1 MATYRKH
8 FLLTLSIWCASVLLG
23 VVPGLAQVVGNFNAP
38 TNAPLLKKFNAY
50 STTIG
55 SKADFRKRN
64 DRDFSKVVPLESS
77 TYRVDLAMGKGDC
90 WAADVVGGSAQS
102 RTYNWSELDYWT
114 KKCNDNNVMPYISW
128 SYIPYPFQANNNWRD
143 LNEGIPNWQGLWG
156 DMHADLAGHVKS
168 TSALPVYHEI
178 YNEPDLGEFFWSVL
192 GSRDENISFLQRTDF
207 TQRYNDMYRA
217 AAQGIRR
224 ADGDAIVGGPAFAVA
239 EIYTGGFL
247 DYVKSNN
254 LPLDFF
260 SMHQYRDSGK
270 WPDRLNAVRESLAS
284 HGLNQTALQISEYNY
299 AEGPWRDDAYD
310 GHRFQ
315 GATRALVY
323 MKEIIDSF
331 QDVEKVHWAQFLN
344 ALPTTEFGI
353 VDYNGTKK
361 AIYNAF
367 KIFGD
372 MPVDRYALNGL
383 DANLQGM
390 ASRSP
395 DKCTIVLWNTG
406 GADRTTSIRFDNVPF
421 GTGDAKVYR
430 IDRTHASARDGAPED
445 LAVDQAFNSVTAG
458 GYQWSGTVPAQGT
471 VYLTLVRSGSGI
483 RDFHPEDSYVKLGR
497 YVKPHLYYYA
507 RSKSFWNNFDEK
519 RWTAYVGSGNEG
531 GGVVAPV
538 GVEAEGLPAT
548 INFRGDLSGTPQN
561 LGANSAVGVQIDFR
575 AGGGF
580 TKSVFFH
587 GGTYNAGRSWGMPWG
602 KGGPPTQAQQV
613 NLANFN
619 VKLADYAPGGWDGR
633 VIITTI
639 VQDCG
644 ANVRFSTQMRNG
656 SGTPPPA
663 GAQSPYAGVIQLP
676 GVVEAENFDKG
687 GEGVAYHDSEAANL
701 GGEYRPGEGVDLQ
714 TCTEGGYN
722 VGWTAAGEWLEY
734 SVNVASAGTYQ
745 VGARVASPNAG
756 RLHYELDG
764 QPVGGAVA
772 LPPTGG
778 FQTWQTVTS
787 TVTLPAGAHVLRVA
801 VEAGG
806 VNLNRFTFSATGAGL
821 VAGQL
826 YRLTARHSGQVLD
839 LSKCSP
845 ADGAKVQQYRWL
857 DNACQRW
864 RLEATD
870 GGYYKLRSQSSG
882 LVLEVNAAG
891 VQDGDRVQQWSD
903 NSGDWQQWKPE
914 ATDGGY
920 YKLTNRRSGRV
931 LEVGG
936 ISQAPEAGVQQWNY
950 LAGANQQWLLDPVGP
965 APAAAR
971 LALATTTARTAS
983 EAPSLQ
989 LAPNPA
995 TDQVQLSWTGLSPT
1009 PAGLT
1014 VRVSNLQGQLVRQE
1028 TVRGETHQLSTAG
1041 LSAGLYLVQL
1051 QAAKVVLT
1059 QKLIITH

>member
-1 MATYRKH
+1 MLTYRKN
-8 FLLTLSIWCASVLLG
+8 LLLSLSTCGLAALLG
-23 VVPGLAQVVGNFNAP
+23 AAPGRAQVVGNFNAQ

-90 WAADVVGGSAQS
+90 WAADLVGGSAQS

-114 KKCNDNNVMPYISW
+114 RKCNDNNVMPYISW
-128 SYIPYPFQANNNWRD
+128 SYIPTPFQANNNWRD
-143 LNEGIPNWQGLWG
+143 LNEGIPNWRGLWG

-178 YNEPDLGEFFWSVL
+178 YNEPDLGEFFWNVL
-192 GSRDENISFLQRTDF
+192 NIKDENIGFLQRDDF

-247 DYVKSNN
+247 DYVKNN
-254 LPLDFF
+254 SLPLDFF

-270 WPDRLNAVRESLAS
+270 WPDRLNTVRQSLDS

-299 AEGPWRDDAYD
+299 AEGPWRDDSYD

-353 VDYNGTKK
+353 IDYNGTKK

-372 MPVDRYALNGL
+372 MPVNRYALNGL
-383 DANLQGM
+383 DADLQGM

-406 GADRTTSIRFDNVPF
+406 GADRTTAIRFDNVPF

-430 IDRTHASARDGAPED
+430 IDRTHASARDGAPEE
-445 LAVDQAFNSVTAG
+445 LAVDQAFNNVSAG

-531 GGVVAPV
+531 GGMVAPV

-548 INFRGDLSGTPQN
+548 INFRGELSGTPQN
-561 LGANSAVGVQIDFR
+561 QGVNSAVGVQIDFR

-587 GGTYNAGRSWGMPWG
+587 GGTYNAGRNWGMPWG
-602 KGGPPTQAQQV
+602 KGGTPTQVQQV
-613 NLANFN
+613 NLADFN

-644 ANVRFSTQMRNG
+644 ANVRFSSQMRNG
-656 SGTPPPA
+656 SGTPPPVV
-663 GAQSPYAGVIQLP
+663 GRSPYAGVIQLP

-687 GEGVAYHDSEAANL
+687 GEGVGYHDSEAANL
-701 GGEYRPGEGVDLQ
+701 GGEYRPGEGVDIQ
-714 TCTEGGYN
+714 SCTEGGYN

-734 SVNVASAGTYQ
+734 SVNVAAAGTYQ

-756 RLHYELDG
+756 SLHYTLDG
-764 QPVGGAVA
+764 QSVLGSVA
-772 LPPTGG
+772 LPNTGG
-778 FQTWQTVTS
+778 YQRWQTVNT
-787 TVTLPAGAHVLRVA
+787 TVSLPAGAHVLRVSLDS
-801 VEAGG
+801 GTP
-806 VNLNRFTFSATGAGL
+806 NLNQFTVAAAASAGL
-821 VAGQL
+821 VSGQV

-839 LSKCSP
+839 LSQC
-845 ADGAKVQQYRWL
+845 AGEDGAKVQQYRWL

-870 GGYYKLRSQSSG
+870 GGYYKVRSLSSG
-882 LVLEVNAAG
+882 RVLEVNGAG
-891 VQDGDRVQQWSD
+891 VADGDRVQQWSD
-903 NSGDWQQWKPE
+903 NGGDWQQWQPE
-914 ATDGGY
+914 AVAGGY
-920 YKLTNRRSGRV
+920 YKLTNRHSGRV

-936 ISQAPEAGVQQWNY
+936 ISQEPEAGVQQWGY
-950 LAGANQQWLLDPVGP
+950 VAGGNQQWQLDPVGP

-971 LALATTTARTAS
+971 VALAATSARAAGD
-983 EAPSLQ
+983 EAPTLQ

-995 TDQVQLSWTGLSPT
+995 TNQVQLSWTGLGSG
-1009 PAGLT
+1009 PATLS
-1014 VRVSNLQGQLVRQE
+1014 VINVQGRLVQQQLVKE
-1028 TVRGETHQLSTAG
+1028 ATQLLNTAG
-1041 LSAGLYLVQL
+1041 LSQGLYLV
-1051 QAAKVVLT
+1051 KVQVGNAILVK
-1059 QKLIITH
+1059 KLIIK